1 MKNVDNL
8 HCFCKKDLGYVERA
22 FCAGNEEDRLVSG
35 PVIFSSREKIR
46 T

>member
-1 MKNVDNL
+1 
-8 HCFCKKDLGYVERA
+8 LGYVE
-22 FCAGNEEDRLVSG
+22 NYLYEIDEEDRLVSG